1 MRKLRFTEIKPVR
14 CMADTRASRL
24 LAVWPHDTHVRATS
38 HRVLTGRVKA
48 SAQGSTSVV
57 AVSRIKSSIP
67 QLRKG

>member
-14 CMADTRASRL
+14 CMADTGASRL
-24 LAVWPHDTHVRATS
+24 LAVWPHDTFVRATLR
-38 HRVLTGRVKA
+38 RVLTGRVKV

-57 AVSRIKSSIP
+57 AMSRIKSSIP